1 LQQLLAPWLLES
13 PGILLI
19 LMLIP
24 SRRWKLVRVFALDL
38 SPKSIAFYIE
48 MFAVAS
54 CALDSSIKEPISNM
68 IYVPSSTEHLQKRLN
83 GKGEATQGSNSQK
96 KQPRR
101 NPLESERREEGR
113 DKIHLESK

>member
-1 LQQLLAPWLLES
+1 
-13 PGILLI
+13 
-19 LMLIP
+19 MLIP

-101 NPLESERREEGR
+101 NPLDSERREE
-113 DKIHLESK
+113 